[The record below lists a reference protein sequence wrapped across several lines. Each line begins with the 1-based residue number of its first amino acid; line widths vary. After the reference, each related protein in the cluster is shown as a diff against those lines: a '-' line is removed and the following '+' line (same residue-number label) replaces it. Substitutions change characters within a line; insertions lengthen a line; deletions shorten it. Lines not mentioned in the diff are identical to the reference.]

1 MMNNRAEVIASL
13 TLEQACSIQ
22 ERLNSE
28 MAVADSKLRSKITS
42 NDEQFRKDCPEAA
55 GTVHEVQAKN
65 IWYFNHPTAKSEE
78 CALRKAKKSI
88 EEYAAN
94 LYDYIEELTIT

>member
-1 MMNNRAEVIASL
+1 MMNNRVDIASL

-28 MAVADSKLRSKITS
+28 MAVADSKLRSLIAS
-42 NDEQFRKDCPEAA
+42 NDEQFRKDCPGAV
-55 GTVHEVQAKN
+55 GTAHEVQAKMV
-65 IWYFNHPTAKSEE
+65 WFVNHPNAESDERTLQEE
-78 CALRKAKKSI
+78 KKSL

-94 LYDYIEELTIT
+94 LYDYIEELTLA